1 MEIFGL
7 GIGTFRFGLFAAIF
21 LIMAIAE
28 TLMPRRERRHTRQR
42 RWFVN
47 LGMMLL
53 DFLAVSAVTFVIP
66 ITAIIAALWASA
78 HGWGLLNMVEWPV
91 WLEWLIAI
99 VVLDWVIWA
108 QHLATHKIPI
118 LWRIHRVHHSDVEM
132 DASTAVRFHP
142 LEIVFSVFVK
152 VAAILLLGPAAL
164 AVVVF
169 EALVNGS
176 ALFNHAN
183 FNMPHAL
190 DALVRRLFVTP
201 DMHRVHHSVHVSET
215 DSNYGFFLSIWD
227 QMFGTYVAQPRD
239 GHDEMAIGLKEWQDD
254 RPTRLGWAFLLPF
267 RNPPASAP
275 ASGSRSRGKGSASA
289 RE

>member
-28 TLMPRRERRHTRQR
+28 TLMPRRERRFARPR

-47 LGMMLL
+47 LGMLLL
-53 DFLAVSAVTFVIP
+53 DFLAVSAVTLVIP
-66 ITAIIAALWASA
+66 VTAIIAALWTAEN
-78 HGWGLLNMVEWPV
+78 GWGLLNMVEWPV
-91 WLEWLIAI
+91 WLEWLIA
-99 VVLDWVIWA
+99 VAVLDWVIWA

-118 LWRIHRVHHSDVEM
+118 LWRIHRVHHSDLEM

-152 VAAILLLGPAAL
+152 VAAILVLGPAAL
-164 AVVVF
+164 AVVIF

-183 FNMPHAL
+183 FNLPTSL
-190 DALVRRLFVTP
+190 DAIVRRIFVTP
-201 DMHRVHHSVHVSET
+201 DMHRVHHSVHVKET

-227 QMFGTYVAQPRD
+227 QIFGTYIAQPRD
-239 GHDEMAIGLKEWQDD
+239 GHDKMAIGLNEWQDN
-254 RPTRLGWAFLLPF
+254 RPNRLDWALLLPF
-267 RNPPASAP
+267 RSPPKSRTEKPSSPGGAP
-275 ASGSRSRGKGSASA
+275 EKK
-289 RE
+289 

>member
-7 GIGTFRFGLFAAIF
+7 DVGAFRFGSFVSIF
-21 LIMAIAE
+21 VIMAIIE
-28 TLMPRRERRHTRQR
+28 TLIPRRERRFTRSK
-42 RWFVN
+42 RWTVN
-47 LGMMLL
+47 LGIMVS
-53 DFLAVSAVTFVIP
+53 DFLAVSAVTIVVP
-66 ITAIIAALWASA
+66 VAAISMALLAEA
-78 HGWGLLNMVEWPV
+78 NGWGILYLVSLPV

-142 LEIVFSVFVK
+142 VEIVFSLFVK
-152 VAAILLLGPAAL
+152 AIAIVILGPAAL

-183 FNMPHAL
+183 FKLPL
-190 DALVRRLFVTP
+190 GVDKIVRRVFVTP
-201 DMHRVHHSVHVSET
+201 DMHRVHHSVHHEET

-227 QMFGTYVAQPRD
+227 QLFGTYVAQPKD
-239 GHDEMAIGLKEWQDD
+239 GHDKMVVGLNEWQDD
-254 RPTRLGWAFLLPF
+254 
-267 RNPPASAP
+267 
-275 ASGSRSRGKGSASA
+275 ASA
-289 RE
+289 RLSWAMMLPFTNPPRSKKNVKNSK